1 MDTKKI
7 STDFS
12 YLDQI
17 FLQLLIFA
25 EYSSGYFTIYFLQFI
40 EIFLGIE
47 EIFGIIKIL
56 DFFPENNSH
65 VIFHSLTIA
74 FKNYNF
80 WPKFKP
86 YNFLWGYEMTF
97 DIMIC
102 IAVFDW
108 KNYWSMTW
116 KKKSF
121 LRMDLCQIYTFI
133 FIYLFPFR

>member
-1 MDTKKI
+1 MDTKKF

-25 EYSSGYFTIYFLQFI
+25 EYSSVYFTIYFLQFI

-56 DFFPENNSH
+56 DYFPENISL

-74 FKNYNF
+74 FKDNF
-80 WPKFKP
+80 
-86 YNFLWGYEMTF
+86 
-97 DIMIC
+97 
-102 IAVFDW
+102 
-108 KNYWSMTW
+108 
-116 KKKSF
+116 
-121 LRMDLCQIYTFI
+121 
-133 FIYLFPFR
+133 